1 LSASDI
7 LKGPSDSEQGSALS
21 KAKAFLLKE
30 LAHGPVAAE
39 RAEKDARGAG
49 VSARTLKRA
58 KRELGVV
65 SKKEGDGSWSWALPK
80 GEAKGGQAATHG
92 TVGPLGKDANIKQF
106 ESAYLKEVGQG
117 GQEGQANH
125 EPTCIHRYPN
135 GRGCY
140 LCDPSHPY
148 RRAGRAERGKSERVT
163 QHEDAP

>member
-1 LSASDI
+1 M
-7 LKGPSDSEQGSALS
+7 
-21 KAKAFLLKE
+21 
-30 LAHGPVAAE
+30 AAE

-65 SKKEGDGSWSWALPK
+65 SKKEGNGSWSWALPK
-80 GEAKGGQAATHG
+80 GEVQGGQAATHG
-92 TVGPLGKDANIKQF
+92 TLGTVGTPGPLGKDANVKMF

-117 GQEGQANH
+117 GKEGQADH

-148 RRAGRAERGKSERVT
+148 RRAGRAERSKNARVT